1 MSSKGWHRSFF
12 VPTFFLSN
20 FMSTFTDDKLIENT
34 ENVKLKPTNFSSTN
48 LNYYVKRQ
56 KLNLR
61 ISRDL
66 NLQFQKQY
74 WLRSGT

>member
-1 MSSKGWHRSFF
+1 
-12 VPTFFLSN
+12 
-20 FMSTFTDDKLIENT
+20 MSTFNDDKLIENT
-34 ENVKLKPTNFSSTN
+34 EVAIKLKPTDFSSTN

-56 KLNLR
+56 KSNLR